1 MSKGQPS
8 RILAT
13 KLSNYFFLKIK
24 NALKSIEKTAGF
36 SADFFISS
44 KKVLNTSAEPFT
56 TRAKLAPE
64 KGGARRKISEFFRKT
79 SIDRLVSVLTNV

>member
-36 SADFFISS
+36 STNFLSLPRKFSIQALNHLLLELSWLQRKEEQEGKYRSS
-44 KKVLNTSAEPFT
+44 SG
-56 TRAKLAPE
+56 KLP
-64 KGGARRKISEFFRKT
+64 
-79 SIDRLVSVLTNV
+79 LTG